1 VQEYGRGKLTGSV
14 LKPLLLLLSL
24 LPFVGPAPATADPVP
39 ATLAGQAACGT
50 ATATPAPV
58 TKVLTIVLENTDS
71 ASIVGSPLAP
81 NLNTLAQTCGIA
93 IDYHG
98 IQFPSLPNYIALT
111 SGQVPASIA
120 GDGVHGRDCLPS
132 PTCESTDRSIFTQIA
147 QQAAAH
153 PAAPLS
159 WRTYAESMPANCA
172 LANDGDYAPRHNP
185 AVYYPGDATACALD
199 DVPAGTPTAGALAT
213 DLAGGSLP
221 SYGLLI
227 PNLCNDG
234 HDSCNGVPR
243 VAEEDATI
251 AAWMPAIL
259 ASPDYRSGH
268 LLVVVTADTSQSPA
282 NGNLLATIL
291 VNPDI
296 ASGTQAAS
304 RFDHYSLLRLDEEL
318 LGLPPLANA
327 ATAADMAAGFNLPL
341 PPASAEQR

>member
-1 VQEYGRGKLTGSV
+1 MS
-14 LKPLLLLLSL
+14 LLLL
-24 LPFVGPAPATADPVP
+24 VGQASASATAGSAPP
-39 ATLAGQAACGT
+39 TLAEQAACGT
-50 ATATPAPV
+50 ATAAPAPV
-58 TKVLTIVLENTDS
+58 TKVLTIVLENTDA

-81 NLNTLAQTCGIA
+81 NLNALAQSCGIA
-93 IDYHG
+93 TDYHG

-111 SGQVPASIA
+111 SGQVPPSIA
-120 GDGVHGRDCLPS
+120 GDGVQGRDCLPS
-132 PTCESTDRSIFTQIA
+132 PSCESTDPSIFTQIA
-147 QQAAAH
+147 QQAAAD
-153 PAAPLS
+153 PAVPLS

-172 LANDGDYAPRHNP
+172 LANDGEYAPRHNP
-185 AVYYPGDATACALD
+185 AVYYPGDATACAAN
-199 DVPAGTPTAGALAT
+199 DVPAGTPSTGALAT
-213 DLAGGSLP
+213 DLAAGSLP
-221 SYGLLI
+221 SYGLFI

-259 ASPDYRSGH
+259 ASPDYQSGH

-282 NGNLLATIL
+282 NGNLLATVL
-291 VNPDI
+291 VNPDV

-327 ATAADMAAGFNLPL
+327 ASAADMAAAFDLPL
-341 PPASAEQR
+341 PTPSTARR